1 MGLTTFHTT
10 TRATTMT
17 EPTAAAGT
25 FAGYKLALFAM
36 PIVASLIAFWLG
48 LRFVPLR
55 REDPHGDII
64 NRVLACIVSAFLL
77 GIAALVALMHHMPRA
92 FDAGTALA
100 LVAGLPPIAGFFAIT
115 LCVFVVCSIPGP
127 WLLAAVFLWLQRR
140 KDKDIAELVQDAREE
155 VSHLVAGKNATTA
168 TTTTEATP

>member
-17 EPTAAAGT
+17 EPTAAGT
-25 FAGYKLALFAM
+25 FAGYKLALFTL

-55 REDPHGDII
+55 REDPHADLI

-77 GIAALVALMHHMPRA
+77 GITALVALMHHMPRA

-127 WLLAAVFLWLQRR
+127 WLLAAVFIWLERR
-140 KDKDIAELVQDAREE
+140 KGRDIAELVQDAREE
-155 VSHLVAGKNATTA
+155 VSHIVAGKTTATTA
-168 TTTTEATP
+168 TTTEATP